1 MRRLVQL
8 LKQAQESDLVGLD
21 LCAVPE
27 ILQAIRDGHLDPIY
41 ELDWEEEVDGTIKDI
56 NQWKLMS
63 LLIQAASSSNVRCTR
78 CQKHK
83 HSFKKCR

>member
-27 ILQAIRDGHLDPIY
+27 ILQAIRDGHLDPIH

-56 NQWKLMS
+56 N
-63 LLIQAASSSNVRCTR
+63 
-78 CQKHK
+78 
-83 HSFKKCR
+83 